1 MPFVEREF
9 EPGRP
14 VEEHSLKGRPCTC
27 KHRYSRSGEIEDRRA
42 FSMAGP
48 MTMTWIPTVS
58 LGFWNVNR
66 TESNGPVRGRKRIA
80 V

>member
-1 MPFVEREF
+1 
-9 EPGRP
+9 
-14 VEEHSLKGRPCTC
+14 
-27 KHRYSRSGEIEDRRA
+27 
-42 FSMAGP
+42 MAGP